1 MAKLIVRKDKLD
13 SEVGYSHNGSSYSV
27 KLSEATQAQLRVLAE
42 QGVDVF
48 EKPDNKPD
56 NKPDKG

>member
-1 MAKLIVRKDKLD
+1 MAKLIVRKEKLD

-56 NKPDKG
+56 KG